1 MLQNDCNMI
10 CLKHSL
16 NTWQKQAVSEKPQN
30 KREEGGEGD
39 DSGGENGPSVLTLWL
54 TKMALQCWHSGSL
67 KWPFSVDT
75 LAH

>member
-54 TKMALQCWHSGSL
+54 TKRVREDSNTVLL
-67 KWPFSVDT
+67 KSQEKLIF
-75 LAH
+75 L